1 MYLNFF
7 ENHLSYISNFNAY
20 TTQFQCKTCHRHFSI
35 IKHVKRHQRTCT
47 GKTKRKFPGGFYSN
61 PKSVFDKLD
70 QFGIYVEEKDRF
82 YEWFIVYDF
91 EFILVPMKIKNNDN
105 LEYTEHHVPISV
117 SICSNVNEYTA
128 PHCIIE
134 PNADDLVKKM
144 VTYMLTIAKNAT
156 ELTRTKFSNVFEAL

>member
-1 MYLNFF
+1 M
-7 ENHLSYISNFNAY
+7 HIQQNFNVKLVIVISVLSN
-20 TTQFQCKTCHRHFSI
+20 TWNV
-35 IKHVKRHQRTCT
+35 IKGRVPEKH
-47 GKTKRKFPGGFYSN
+47 KRKFPGGFYSN
-61 PKSVFDKLD
+61 PQSVFDKLD
-70 QFGIYVEEKDRF
+70 QFGIYAEEKDRF
-82 YEWFIVYDF
+82 YVWFLVYDF
-91 EFILVPMKIKNNDN
+91 EYILVPIKIKNTDN